1 MITDLEEHTE
11 DREAIG
17 RLCSF
22 REGVVFTRVPMHQV
36 QL

>member
-1 MITDLEEHTE
+1 MITDLEEHAE

-17 RLCSF
+17 CLCSF
-22 REGVVFTRVPMHQV
+22 REGVVFTGVPMHQV